1 MLKESLTLVPVPSM
15 MANLRSLTLAVAA
28 GSPVLLQGPVG
39 CGKTSL
45 VQHLAQRVG
54 RDRAPDFMKIQLGD
68 QTDSKVRERERG
80 ERGEKG
86 ERENLGLKENKYR
99 GGRDKNRIWAKEREE
114 R

>member
-1 MLKESLTLVPVPSM
+1 MLTEVEMLKDSPTLVPVPSM

-54 RDRAPDFMKIQLGD
+54 RNRAPEFMKIQLGD

-80 ERGEKG
+80 ERGER
-86 ERENLGLKENKYR
+86 ERNGR
-99 GGRDKNRIWAKEREE
+99 GREYACIFCMKIGPPLV
-114 R
+114 